1 MKLTKLILLS
11 AIVISLSFTT
21 YSKEKKEDCSE
32 IKNIYKKIVCNT
44 NNKTSGIT
52 SKKTFADFWKKKK

>member
-1 MKLTKLILLS
+1 MRFTKLILLS
-11 AIVISLSFTT
+11 AIAISLSFAT
-21 YSKEKKEDCSE
+21 YSEENKEDCSE

-44 NNKTSGIT
+44 NNQTSGIT